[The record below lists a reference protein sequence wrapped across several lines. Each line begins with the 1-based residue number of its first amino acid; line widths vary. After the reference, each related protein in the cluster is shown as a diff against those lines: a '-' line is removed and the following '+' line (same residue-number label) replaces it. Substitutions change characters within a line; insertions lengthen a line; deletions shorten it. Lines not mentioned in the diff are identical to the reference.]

1 MSDRVFASGVSQLT
15 VAAPLQPYSKVIL
28 WLDDENSFTAGDDT
42 GRTLEADLSWATQA
56 IADKMLSQ
64 IKGCLLYTSD
74 AADEL

>member
-1 MSDRVFASGVSQLT
+1 MSDRLFASGLSQLT

-56 IADKMLSQ
+56 IADKMLHRLRAIS
-64 IKGCLLYTSD
+64 ISPLRVRVPG
-74 AADEL
+74 